1 VIRSNALGFEI
12 DCFLPKSQRIQHQIF
27 DLNGRK
33 LYSKTIQY
41 NVMNNHYSLDYLK
54 QNSGLYILQIIDE
67 EGKTYNLKIIYNS
80 YSQNK

>member
-1 VIRSNALGFEI
+1 
-12 DCFLPKSQRIQHQIF
+12 
-27 DLNGRK
+27 
-33 LYSKTIQY
+33 
-41 NVMNNHYSLDYLK
+41 MNNHYSLDYLK